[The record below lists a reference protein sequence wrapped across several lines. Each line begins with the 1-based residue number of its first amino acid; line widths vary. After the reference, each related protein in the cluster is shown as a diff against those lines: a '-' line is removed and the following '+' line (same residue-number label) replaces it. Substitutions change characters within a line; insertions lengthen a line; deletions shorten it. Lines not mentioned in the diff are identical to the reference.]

1 MEHIKTLFDR
11 LYHEPFP
18 SERGKEVLGVDLVLI
33 DADTM
38 GLVSQFISK
47 KVHLEVDKIKMLERC
62 YADLK
67 SIVPQFDKNE
77 KQYFAS
83 LKQLA
88 NDTLDIA
95 KSRKL
100 SDTEIEHRHKWKSVY
115 KQIKDIVNELDPL
128 GVADMVEDE
137 YDDLNFKIYSLLLGN
152 RQDSKVFSAIKTFIG
167 NYYGVQVDDEDLN
180 KTIIKLNSISLD
192 N

>member
-1 MEHIKTLFDR
+1 MEHIKTIFDR
-11 LYHEPFP
+11 LYKEPFP
-18 SERGKEVLGVDLVLI
+18 SEGGKEVLSVDLVLI

-38 GLVSQFISK
+38 GLVSQFIGNK
-47 KVHLEVDKIKMLERC
+47 GHLKVDKIKMLERC

-67 SIVPQFDKNE
+67 TIVPQLDKNE

-95 KSRKL
+95 KCRKL
-100 SDTEIEHRHKWKSVY
+100 SDTEIEQRHKWKSVY
-115 KQIKDIVNELDPL
+115 KQIKDIINELDPL
-128 GVADMVEDE
+128 GVADIVDDE
-137 YDDLNFKIYSLLLGN
+137 YDDLNFKIYSQLLDN
-152 RQDSKVFSAIKTFIG
+152 RQDSVVFSAIKTFIG
-167 NYYGVQVDDEDLN
+167 NYYGVQVDDDNLN
-180 KTIIKLNSISLD
+180 KTVKKLNSISLD